1 MDGFNVHSG
10 GGGPGSLLPVPE
22 SLRKDLKGENPM
34 MLLCTMA
41 IVAFLFVYLF
51 VALVRPEWF

>member
-1 MDGFNVHSG
+1 
-10 GGGPGSLLPVPE
+10 
-22 SLRKDLKGENPM
+22 M